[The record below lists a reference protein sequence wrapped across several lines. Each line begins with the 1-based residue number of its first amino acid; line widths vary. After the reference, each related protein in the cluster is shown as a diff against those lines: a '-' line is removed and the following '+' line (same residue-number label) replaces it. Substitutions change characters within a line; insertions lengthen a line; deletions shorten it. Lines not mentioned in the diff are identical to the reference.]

1 MTVVYEQN
9 TARVRAGTFEI
20 ASGQS
25 LSDEIIVGGHGVVRL
40 EIPTITT
47 AALTFKVR
55 NRPGGELRNLY
66 DELGNE
72 VEVPASTGD
81 QVVQIGLLSGIFS
94 VVVRSGTAASPVNQ
108 GATRTIGFS
117 ATGEAPNTTLPFTV
131 AVSASVDT
139 TGLATEAKQDDIITA
154 IGAIPGGGGNQY
166 DEDTAHQTGD
176 SVTVAGVVRKDS
188 AASLADTD
196 GDYSALIVD
205 ANGRLHVIEPSAAGA
220 AASLAV
226 IDDWDE
232 SDRAKVNLIAGQ
244 AGITAGAG
252 AVAANTPR
260 MTLASDD
267 PGVAAMEAVQAAVEG
282 TLAVSAAAL
291 PLPSGAATE
300 TTLDAVKTATELIDD
315 AVYADDADWADNTS
329 KHVLTGGVRSD
340 TPNAITDGDTG
351 PLRVNSEGELMV
363 QVEASALPS
372 GAATEATLAAVDGHV
387 DGIEALLGT
396 IDTDTGNIATAASAI
411 QTAVQIMDDW
421 DESDRAKVN
430 LIVGQAGVAA
440 GAGAVGATVQR
451 VTLASDDPAVASL
464 ALLDD
469 AMFTDDAG
477 FTPGSSKGIA
487 IGVQAD
493 ESSPDSVNEG
503 DFGVLRMSLER
514 FLAVTARPTATGEG
528 LDVARNIDVD
538 ESEDDIKTSAGK
550 LYGWFIYNLASSKRY
565 VKFYNATAAS
575 TTVGTTTPFLTI
587 PLDGGTGAVVEFT
600 NGIPFSTA
608 LCIAATTGVA
618 DNDTGAP
625 GANEIVANVFYK

>member
-1 MTVVYEQN
+1 MTVTYEQN

-40 EIPTITT
+40 EVPTITN

-117 ATGEAPNTTLPFTV
+117 ATGESPNTTLPFTV

-154 IGAIPGGGGNQY
+154 IGGISAGSGGQQY
-166 DEDTAHQTGD
+166 DEDAVHSTGD
-176 SVTVAGVVRKDS
+176 KVTVAGVVRKDT
-188 AASLADTD
+188 AASLAGTD

-244 AGITAGAG
+244 AGVTGGAGAVAANTPRVTLASDDPGVAKLGTIDTSAAAIAASASVMDDWDESDRAKVNIIAGQAGITAGAG

-260 MTLASDD
+260 TTLASDD
-267 PGVAAMEAVQAAVEG
+267 PAVA
-282 TLAVSAAAL
+282 
-291 PLPSGAATE
+291 
-300 TTLDAVKTATELIDD
+300 K
-315 AVYADDADWADNTS
+315 
-329 KHVLTGGVRSD
+329 
-340 TPNAITDGDTG
+340 
-351 PLRVNSEGELMV
+351 
-363 QVEASALPS
+363 
-372 GAATEATLAAVDGHV
+372 
-387 DGIEALLGT
+387 LGT
-396 IDTDTGNIATAASAI
+396 IDTNAAAAATSLAI
-411 QTAVQIMDDW
+411 IDDW

-430 LIVGQAGVAA
+430 PIVGQAGVAA

-451 VTLASDDPAVASL
+451 VTLASDDPGVVSL
-464 ALLDD
+464 GLLDD
-469 AMFTDDAG
+469 AVFSDDAG
-477 FTPGSSKGIA
+477 FTPGTSKGLA

-493 ESSPDSVNEG
+493 ETSPDSVNEG

-514 FLAVTARPTATGEG
+514 FLAVTPRPTSTGEG
-528 LDVARNIDVD
+528 MDIFRSVDLD
-538 ESEDDIKTSAGK
+538 ESEEDVKTSAGK
-550 LYGWFIYNLASSKRY
+550 LYGFYIYNLASAKRY
-565 VKFYNATAAS
+565 VKFYNATAANV
-575 TTVGTTTPFLTI
+575 TVGTTTPILTF
-587 PLDGGTGAVVEFT
+587 PLDAGTGALVEFVH
-600 NGIPFSTA
+600 GIPFGTA
-608 LCIAATTGVA
+608 LSAAATTGVA

>member
-1 MTVVYEQN
+1 MTVTYEQN

-25 LSDEIIVGGHGVVRL
+25 LSDEIVVGGHGVVRL
-40 EIPTITT
+40 EIPTITS

-154 IGAIPGGGGNQY
+154 IEGISAGSGGQQY
-166 DEDTAHQTGD
+166 DEDSVHATGD
-176 SVTVAGVVRKDS
+176 KVTVAGVVRQDT
-188 AASLADTD
+188 AASLAGTD

-220 AASLAV
+220 ATSLAV
-226 IDDWDE
+226 MDDWDE
-232 SDRAKVNLIAGQ
+232 SDRAKVNLIAGQAGVTGGAGAVAANTPRVTLASDDPGVAKLGTIDTSAAAIAASASVMDDWDESDRAKVNIIAGQ

-260 MTLASDD
+260 TTLASDDPAVAKLGTIDTSAAAAATSLAIIDDWDETDRAKVNLIVGQAGIAAGAGAVGVTVPRVTLASDD
-267 PGVAAMEAVQAAVEG
+267 PGVAS
-282 TLAVSAAAL
+282 L
-291 PLPSGAATE
+291 
-300 TTLDAVKTATELIDD
+300 
-315 AVYADDADWADNTS
+315 
-329 KHVLTGGVRSD
+329 GV
-340 TPNAITDGDTG
+340 
-351 PLRVNSEGELMV
+351 
-363 QVEASALPS
+363 
-372 GAATEATLAAVDGHV
+372 
-387 DGIEALLGT
+387 
-396 IDTDTGNIATAASAI
+396 
-411 QTAVQIMDDW
+411 MDDW

-451 VTLASDDPAVASL
+451 VTLASDDPGVVSL
-464 ALLDD
+464 GLLDD
-469 AMFTDDAG
+469 TVFTDDNG
-477 FTPGSSKGIA
+477 FTPASSKGLA

-493 ESSPDSVNEG
+493 ETSPDSVNEG

-514 FLAVTARPTATGEG
+514 FLAVTPRPTSTGEG
-528 LDVARNIDVD
+528 MDIFRSVDLD
-538 ESEDDIKTSAGK
+538 ESEEDVKTSAGK
-550 LYGWFIYNLASSKRY
+550 LYGFYIYNLASAKRY
-565 VKFYNATAAS
+565 VKFYNATAANV
-575 TTVGTTTPFLTI
+575 TVGTTTPILTF
-587 PLDGGTGAVVEFT
+587 PLDAGTGALVEFVH
-600 NGIPFSTA
+600 GIPFGTA
-608 LCIAATTGVA
+608 LSAAATTGVA